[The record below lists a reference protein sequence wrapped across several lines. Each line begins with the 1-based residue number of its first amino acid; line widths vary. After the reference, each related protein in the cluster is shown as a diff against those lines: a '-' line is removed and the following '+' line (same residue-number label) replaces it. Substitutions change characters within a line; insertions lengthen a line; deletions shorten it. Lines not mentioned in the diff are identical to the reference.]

1 MNSDEAMIPIKKNIF
16 EVPVSDSNSQEVFD
30 DLLKTD
36 NFFVERIFTK
46 KAFTNP
52 GKWYDQ
58 ERDEWVLL
66 LQGEAILE
74 FKKAQVL
81 HLKAGDYIFIPA
93 HQMHRI
99 SHSSVEPK
107 CIWLAIHGKLK

>member
-1 MNSDEAMIPIKKNIF
+1 MMEDKIKNIF
-16 EVPVSDSNSQEVFD
+16 DIESVHSKDPEVFESILEKGD
-30 DLLKTD
+30 FK
-36 NFFVERIFTK
+36 VERIVTLKPFDK
-46 KAFTNP
+46 P

-58 ERDEWVLL
+58 ERDEWVML

-74 FKKAQVL
+74 FKKGQVL

-93 HQMHRI
+93 HQEHRI
-99 SHSSVEPK
+99 SHSSVEQK

>member
-1 MNSDEAMIPIKKNIF
+1 MEEKNQNIF
-16 EVPVSDSNSQEVFD
+16 NIDNVHSDDSEVFENILEKG
-30 DLLKTD
+30 DLKI
-36 NFFVERIFTK
+36 ERIVTLK
-46 KAFTNP
+46 PYKNP

-58 ERDEWVLL
+58 EGDEWVLL

-74 FKKAQVL
+74 FKKGQVL

-93 HQMHRI
+93 HQEHRI
-99 SHSSVEPK
+99 NHSSLEPK